1 MPDFSGRTL
10 APELMDTEACG
21 PDEFRDCLVGLARVN
36 RLSLAYRPTLGFLS
50 RVARRH
56 DGPLHVVDI
65 GGGYGDMLRVI
76 DRWAARRGRDLRLTS
91 VDLNPYARL
100 AGEQASL
107 ACPARGRPIEWVT
120 ADLFDYQPSSPPDL
134 VISSL
139 FAHHLDD
146 AGVVRFVAWMER
158 TARLGWFVSDLH
170 RHPLPYHV
178 FRTVARALR
187 WHRFVQH
194 DGPVSI
200 ARAFV
205 RADWQRLLGA
215 AGLPPGAAEI
225 AWRTPFRL
233 CVTRLR

>member
-1 MPDFSGRTL
+1 MPDFSRRTL
-10 APELMDTEACG
+10 DPELMDTEACG
-21 PDEFRDCLVGLARVN
+21 PDEFRACLVDLAKVN
-36 RLSLAYRPTLGFLS
+36 RLTLAYRPTLGFL
-50 RVARRH
+50 ARATR
-56 DGPLHVVDI
+56 DRPGPLRVVDI

-76 DRWAARRGRDLRLTS
+76 DRWAARRRLDLRLTS
-91 VDLNPYARL
+91 VDLNPFARS
-100 AGEQASL
+100 AGEAASRQA
-107 ACPARGRPIEWVT
+107 RTHGRPIEWVT
-120 ADLFDYQPSSPPDL
+120 ADLFDYRPEHPPDL

-158 TARLGWFVSDLH
+158 TARRGWFVNDLH

-178 FRTVARALR
+178 FAAASRLMR

-200 ARAFV
+200 ARAFI
-205 RADWQRLLGA
+205 RADWQRLLRD
-215 AGLPPGAAEI
+215 AGLPPGAASLT
-225 AWRTPFRL
+225 WRLPFRL

>member
-1 MPDFSGRTL
+1 MPDFSYRTL
-10 APELMDTEACG
+10 DPELMDTEACG
-21 PDEFRDCLVGLARVN
+21 PEEFRECLVGLARVN
-36 RLSLAYRPTLGFLS
+36 RLTLAYRPTLGFLA

-56 DGPLHVVDI
+56 GGPLHVVDI

-76 DRWAARRGRDLRLTS
+76 DRWAARRGLDLALTS
-91 VDLNPYARL
+91 VDLNPYARA
-100 AGEQASL
+100 AGEAASRER
-107 ACPARGRPIEWVT
+107 PQRGRPITWVT
-120 ADLFDYQPSSPPDL
+120 ANLFDYRPAQPPDL

-146 AGVVRFVAWMER
+146 AGVVGFLGWMER
-158 TARLGWFVSDLH
+158 TARLGWFVNDLH
-170 RHPLPYHV
+170 RNPLPYHV
-178 FRTVARALR
+178 FRVVSRLMR

-205 RADWQRLLGA
+205 RADWQARLAEA
-215 AGLPPGAAEI
+215 AIPPGAAEI

-233 CVTRLR
+233 CVTRLK